1 MGKYIIE
8 PEVAGQLG
16 TSTILNHQTKPPII
30 EKLHYEF
37 DDWLGDDF
45 LAGFQCFI
53 CTERLAQSIKENN
66 LTGYKLDECEVTK
79 SLLFND
85 LNENGLDLPTFFW
98 FKVIGDENQDFFIV
112 PNATLVISERA
123 LNIFKQ
129 FNVNHCDIREYNGL
143 GL

>member
-1 MGKYIIE
+1 MNKFILE

-16 TSTILNHQTKPPII
+16 DSTILSYETKPPII

-53 CTERLAQSIKENN
+53 CTDDLAQALNKNKLSGYN
-66 LTGYKLDECEVTK
+66 LDDCKVSK
-79 SLLFND
+79 SQLFYD
-85 LNENGLDLPTFFW
+85 LNEEGLDLPQFVW
-98 FKVIGDENQDFFIV
+98 FRVTGNSNDDFCIM
-112 PNATLVISERA
+112 PNFTLVVSEQA

-129 FNVNHCDIREYNGL
+129 FRINHCEIKL
-143 GL
+143 FAV